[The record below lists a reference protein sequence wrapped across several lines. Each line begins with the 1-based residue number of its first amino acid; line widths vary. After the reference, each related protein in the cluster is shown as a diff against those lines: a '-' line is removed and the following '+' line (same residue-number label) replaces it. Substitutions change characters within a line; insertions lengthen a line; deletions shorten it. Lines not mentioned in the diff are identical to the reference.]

1 MPAVQTIDDVILALT
16 GMIQVCTDEK
26 SRLGYFPALYRR
38 VTKRVNEGIGAG
50 RFEDGGRMQRLDV
63 TFANRYLG
71 AWECWRAGRPVT
83 ASWRVAFEAGSRW
96 RPVILQHLLTG
107 MNAHI
112 NLDLAIAAATVCPGA
127 EIQGL
132 KNDFDE
138 INQLLSELVNPVEQ
152 ELAQVSPW
160 IGLIETFGGHAEDR
174 VLSFGMQEARDLAW
188 TNAVRLAL
196 LQENSERDHA
206 IQDMDCAVEVL
217 GRLTVHPGPM
227 LRSGLL
233 LVRMREESNAVKVI
247 AALTQP
253 ISP

>member
-1 MPAVQTIDDVILALT
+1 MPSAQTIDDVILELT
-16 GMIQVCTDEK
+16 GIIRVCTDEN

-38 VTKRVNEGIGAG
+38 VTESVKDGIGAG
-50 RFEDGGRMQRLDV
+50 RFEDGARMERLDV
-63 TFANRYLG
+63 TFANRYLE
-71 AWECWRAGRPVT
+71 AWECWRAGHPVT
-83 ASWRVAFEAGSRW
+83 ASWRVAFETGSRW
-96 RPVILQHLLTG
+96 QPVILQHLLSG

-112 NLDLAIAAATVCPGA
+112 NLDLAIAAAATSPGQ

-132 KNDFDE
+132 KNDFDK

-160 IGLIETFGGHAEDR
+160 IGLIETFGGHEEDR

-188 TNAVRLAL
+188 TNAVRLAP
-196 LQENSERDHA
+196 LQESSERDHA

-217 GRLTVHPGPM
+217 GRLIVHPGPV
-227 LRSGLL
+227 LRSGLF
-233 LVRMREESNAVKVI
+233 LVRMREESNAAKVI